1 MTVVPTTYED
11 WAEGADEAEVT
22 PGRLAFYFV
31 VLAVLFYGTATF
43 FGPDMAAGYYV
54 AKLAVSACILVL
66 LIHPANRLA
75 LLGMVSS
82 LYFPLKAHRYATA
95 SVDFMMPMSSA
106 FVIAAAMIAIAGDA
120 VSRRPRPR
128 AGLVKVLLAM
138 LLVTGV
144 ASTAGFTERS
154 NIYWWFWQMAGMAA
168 LAAGFD
174 LATRSL
180 VNRETVKRFLIATAT
195 SLVAFNFAFSFRTL
209 ITAGPSAIGRLSDL
223 LSKMTV
229 GAFTPQVS
237 GLALVLLGLAM
248 GIAISK
254 VPKADR
260 LRAALLGIGPAAI
273 VLLLY
278 LSKGGLITASALLVI
293 ALFLTK
299 RRVAAL
305 MVSILIALSVAV
317 FVVARPLYKKSF
329 MVRFQELGQAATG
342 RTRIRQEAVRITKTS
357 PFFGIGL
364 GQFRFTT
371 QMPVMSA
378 HNEILNIAAE
388 QGIPSAVVYA
398 ILIGVFALK
407 AWRSRKV
414 SDPFRKSIVFGA
426 TLSGLAYVIYTQ
438 IGTLYWIRAGVMMA
452 ALAGMLYVCAEPT
465 PEEEYQQAYG
475 EPLQQ
480 AELEA
485 APAEVS

>member
-1 MTVVPTTYED
+1 
-11 WAEGADEAEVT
+11 
-22 PGRLAFYFV
+22 
-31 VLAVLFYGTATF
+31 
-43 FGPDMAAGYYV
+43 
-54 AKLAVSACILVL
+54 
-66 LIHPANRLA
+66 
-75 LLGMVSS
+75 
-82 LYFPLKAHRYATA
+82 
-95 SVDFMMPMSSA
+95 MMMMSSA
-106 FVIAAAMIAIAGDA
+106 FVIAAAMIAFAGDT

-128 AGLVKVLLAM
+128 AGLVKVLMVA

-144 ASTAGFTERS
+144 ISTAGFTESS
-154 NIYWWFWQMAGMAA
+154 NIHWWFWQLSGMLA
-168 LAAGFD
+168 LVAGFD

-180 VNRETVKRFLIATAT
+180 VNRETVKRFLIATAA

-209 ITAGPSAIGRLSDL
+209 LSAGPTVIGRLDEL

-248 GIAISK
+248 GIAISR

-278 LSKGGLITASALLVI
+278 LSKGGLITALSLLVI
-293 ALFLTK
+293 ALFVTK
-299 RRVAAL
+299 RRVAAFT
-305 MVSILIALSVAV
+305 VSILIALSVAV
-317 FVVARPLYKKSF
+317 FVAAEPLYQKSF
-329 MVRFQELGQAATG
+329 KARFQELGQAATG
-342 RTRIRQEAVRITKTS
+342 RARIRQEAIRLTKTS

-378 HNEILNIAAE
+378 HNETLNIAAE
-388 QGIPSAVVYA
+388 QGVLSAA
-398 ILIGVFALK
+398 IYLLLIGTLAWK
-407 AWRSRKV
+407 AWRARKV

-426 TLSGLAYVIYTQ
+426 TLSGIAYVIYTQ
-438 IGTLYWIRAGVMMA
+438 IAPQYWLRAGVMMA
-452 ALAGMLYVCAEPT
+452 ALTGMLYVCAEPT
-465 PEEEYQQAYG
+465 PEEEYQQADW
-475 EPLQQ
+475 ESWQQ

-485 APAEVS
+485 SPADVR